1 MHAAAP
7 ETLEYDPGPHKLQA
21 ATLDAPD
28 TVDQQTI
35 RVFDSIVML
44 DQRREGVMS
53 RLPES
58 LCAQEMQY

>member
-35 RVFDSIVML
+35 RAFPI
-44 DQRREGVMS
+44 QRLHVTVIRVEHAEAGGFG
-53 RLPES
+53 
-58 LCAQEMQY
+58 